1 MTRPNIQH
9 LIALCPAASAS
20 AHLDV
25 GAVFRTAHAPMASA
39 NPLLKQPDAL
49 WRISRKL
56 AAQTRGTIII
66 PDDPAFRWV
75 AAALDFFKGDASS
88 PDAVTVDAAIRISED
103 PHLRPILE
111 AALVAPDSTAAN
123 VAEGLG
129 LEPDLVACYADLFF
143 NVPDRRSEHSYVHR
157 LVYGNR
163 EEDPDSLM
171 VLAHRTDVDTLLTHV
186 GYKSAARD
194 DRDPKWHARD
204 VYAKTMAA
212 ARVQL
217 AVGGLHQQRTTPALT
232 HALRMLQ
239 GITPRDLD
247 EDRGS
252 TSLFSQMIQ
261 ETLAGDVMMIKAD
274 FERKATEEEAK
285 DRAEYALR
293 AEEQPTADAYG
304 LEVAE

>member
-25 GAVFRTAHAPMASA
+25 GAVFRTAHPTASA
-39 NPLLKQPDAL
+39 NPLLNQPDAL
-49 WRISRKL
+49 WRIARKL
-56 AAQTRGTIII
+56 AGKSSGTNII
-66 PDDPAFRWV
+66 PDDPAYRWV
-75 AAALDFFKGDASS
+75 AAALAFLRGDASS
-88 PDAVTVDAAIRISED
+88 LDSVTVDAAIRISED

-111 AALVAPDSTAAN
+111 AALVAPDATVAN

-129 LEPDLVACYADLFF
+129 LEPDLVACFADLYF
-143 NVPDRRSEHSYVHR
+143 NVMDRRSEHSYVHR

-163 EEDPDSLM
+163 EEDPDSLL
-171 VLAHRTDVDTLLTHV
+171 VLAHRTDLDTLLTHV

-204 VYAKTMAA
+204 IYAKTMAA

-217 AVGGLHQQRTTPALT
+217 AVGGLEQQRTTPALT

-274 FERKATEEEAK
+274 FERKAEAEEEK
-285 DRAEYALR
+285 NRAEHAL
-293 AEEQPTADAYG
+293 AGEEQPAAADG
-304 LEVAE
+304 QEVSG